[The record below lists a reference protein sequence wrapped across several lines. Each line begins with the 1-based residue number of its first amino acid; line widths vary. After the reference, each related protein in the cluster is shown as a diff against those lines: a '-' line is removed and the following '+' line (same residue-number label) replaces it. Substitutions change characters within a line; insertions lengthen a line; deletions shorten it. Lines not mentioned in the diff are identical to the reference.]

1 MGVVNLLS
9 AVTPSLPA
17 RRDLLEL
24 FLPFYI
30 RAGGRVFAAIA
41 GFALLLLAVN
51 LLRRKRVAWWLTVG
65 LLIISIL
72 SHLIKG
78 LDYEECIL
86 ASVLL
91 GQLFLMRQVF
101 TAQSDRP
108 SIAQGIRVLIGAVFF
123 TLAYGTAGFYI
134 LDGHFKVDG
143 KLTNFSFRQSV
154 WQTLSMFFVED
165 DAGLEPQGRFA
176 DFFADSIYIV
186 GAATLAFALFML
198 LRPVLLRSDST
209 TRAER
214 QRSRQIIQQYGQ
226 TSLARLALLNDKIY
240 YFSPTGQSV
249 IAYVAKGRAA
259 IALGDP
265 IGPAAD
271 RQETIVTFSEFCDRN
286 DWFPVFYEVLPDNLP
301 LYDALG
307 FQRVQIGEDAIVD
320 LNTFSLKGKANQN
333 LRTACNRL
341 TKTGHTV
348 QVYKPPISD
357 ELIQQIKP
365 VSDEWLRAKQ
375 GSEKQFSIGW
385 FDRDYLRECFIGVV
399 YDAGGRIVAFANL
412 LSDYNQPEVTVDL
425 MRHRQQIEKG
435 TMDFLF
441 VSLLQYFQKF
451 NYERF
456 SFSLSPLAGVGRTPE
471 AQRIEKGLNYF
482 FEHFNQF
489 YNFKGVH
496 QFKEKFQPRWEPRY
510 LIYPKLRHLP
520 DIAVGLVRADSGDR
534 LLDYLKPDT

>member
-1 MGVVNLLS
+1 
-9 AVTPSLPA
+9 
-17 RRDLLEL
+17 
-24 FLPFYI
+24 
-30 RAGGRVFAAIA
+30 
-41 GFALLLLAVN
+41 
-51 LLRRKRVAWWLTVG
+51 
-65 LLIISIL
+65 
-72 SHLIKG
+72 
-78 LDYEECIL
+78 
-86 ASVLL
+86 
-91 GQLFLMRQVF
+91 
-101 TAQSDRP
+101 
-108 SIAQGIRVLIGAVFF
+108 
-123 TLAYGTAGFYI
+123 
-134 LDGHFKVDG
+134 
-143 KLTNFSFRQSV
+143 
-154 WQTLSMFFVED
+154 
-165 DAGLEPQGRFA
+165 
-176 DFFADSIYIV
+176 
-186 GAATLAFALFML
+186 ML